1 MRYITFDKNRPY
13 DLVLLGRVAVDFN
26 PVDYFHPLEE
36 CTTFKKYVG
45 GSPANIAV
53 GAARHGMKIGFF
65 ARVSDDQLGD
75 FVTQPGKLELLGDGR
90 ETLVTIHEGKFHQIK
105 RMFAHQGKTVQTLKR
120 LAIGPLQLDKG
131 LREGQWRPLSEE
143 EIHENL
149 SCTHPNPF
157 I

>member
-1 MRYITFDKNRPY
+1 MRYITFDQTRPY

-26 PVDYFHPLEE
+26 PVDYFQPLEE

-75 FVTQPGKLELLGDGR
+75 FVVHFFIAL
-90 ETLVTIHEGKFHQIK
+90 
-105 RMFAHQGKTVQTLKR
+105 
-120 LAIGPLQLDKG
+120 PLQM
-131 LREGQWRPLSEE
+131 S
-143 EIHENL
+143 
-149 SCTHPNPF
+149 
-157 I
+157 